1 MLSLLYA
8 TASRNSTPQLYD
20 NEEIKDA
27 MYGPIMQTMMSGR
40 NGVSHHGGLVFRFA
54 DLHAELLYCK
64 EALSARG
71 RKSGESKEW
80 SFLPLLLSTVVSSKE
95 QTSMAVIDSAALN
108 WEALLQ
114 EAKRH
119 LQQLLRFDTT
129 NPPGNEELAAAYIRE
144 QLVAEGIEPRLIEPA
159 PGRVSVWACLPGSGI
174 ARPLLLVSHTD
185 VVPVER
191 D

>member
-1 MLSLLYA
+1 
-8 TASRNSTPQLYD
+8 
-20 NEEIKDA
+20 
-27 MYGPIMQTMMSGR
+27 
-40 NGVSHHGGLVFRFA
+40 
-54 DLHAELLYCK
+54 
-64 EALSARG
+64 
-71 RKSGESKEW
+71 
-80 SFLPLLLSTVVSSKE
+80 
-95 QTSMAVIDSAALN
+95 MAVVDSAALN
-108 WEALLQ
+108 WEALGQ

-119 LQQLLRFDTT
+119 LQALLRCDTT

-159 PGRVSVWACLPGSGI
+159 PGRVSVWARLQGSGI